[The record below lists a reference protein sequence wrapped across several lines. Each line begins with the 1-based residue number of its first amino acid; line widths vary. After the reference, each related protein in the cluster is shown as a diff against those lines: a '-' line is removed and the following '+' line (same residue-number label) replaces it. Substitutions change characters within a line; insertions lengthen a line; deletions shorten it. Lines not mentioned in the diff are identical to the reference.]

1 MNHGMVTRLAI
12 SALGLA
18 VMGLGAASARADL
31 VVQLSD
37 GSTTVSGSS
46 TTGLVSINSPVGSFS
61 ANVTTA
67 TSTPLVGSPTAADL
81 DLNSINVTNSS
92 SSGGTLT
99 ISVTDTDF
107 IGTAA
112 LTNFLNTIGGTQSAG
127 NISVATF
134 IDCTDTA
141 FGQATPLTSQSF
153 NTSPFSGSSSANV
166 GGCSGAYSM
175 TQVITLTMPGGAHAS
190 FDSDLSDAP
199 VPAPEPAT
207 LALLGV
213 GLFGLGAMRRRKLA

>member
-1 MNHGMVTRLAI
+1 MNRRMVNRLAI
-12 SALGLA
+12 SVLGLV
-18 VMGLGAASARADL
+18 VMGLGATSARADL

-37 GSTTVSGSS
+37 GTTTVSGSS

-67 TSTPLVGSPTAADL
+67 TSTPLVGSPTNAAL

-112 LTNFLNTIGGTQSAG
+112 LTNFLNTVGGNQSAG

-134 IDCTDTA
+134 IDCSDTH
-141 FGQATPLTSQSF
+141 FGQTTPITSQSF
-153 NTSPFSGSSSANV
+153 STSPFSGSSSANV

-175 TQVITLTMPGGAHAS
+175 TQVITLTMPGGAVAS
-190 FDSDLSDAP
+190 FSSNLTDAP
-199 VPAPEPAT
+199 VPSPEPAT
-207 LALLGV
+207 LTLLGA
-213 GLFGLGAMRRRKLA
+213 GLFGLCAMRRRKLA